1 MNNIKRFAVAL
12 AIIAAFALVY
22 AGFQGSDILDRAI
35 VLGIGIDAE
44 PGGEVTVTAE
54 IVTPGN
60 GSEEVGTYSK
70 TVSAKGKSVVDAL
83 NSVSRYC
90 GKEASLGQ
98 CSVVVFGRDYA
109 QSADL
114 PSCLKFLIRS
124 ESLKETCSV
133 CMANGRAETVLNSSD
148 AIGKSVS
155 LSLAVKM
162 LLQVKEN
169 GVPSGNLLRFCRSQA
184 EGDGSGFLN
193 VVTRIPTVN
202 ADDGTKAATEAVFG
216 VSGIAVFKNEL
227 YLQDLTDVEAQGMA
241 VLFKGVTGQLY
252 VVEQDGY
259 KMTLQVSKK
268 DVSAVFDGKK
278 ILLKVK
284 LVTRPLEADM
294 KNQENDLAAKT
305 KSIIKSESLRQVERQ
320 TVMLLNAFF
329 QAQEE
334 NNFDLSGFHE
344 AVRQK
349 VGSSKQLFSTPT
361 ADLQYDF
368 SVVATDD

>member
-1 MNNIKRFAVAL
+1 M
-12 AIIAAFALVY
+12 
-22 AGFQGSDILDRAI
+22 
-35 VLGIGIDAE
+35 
-44 PGGEVTVTAE
+44 
-54 IVTPGN
+54 
-60 GSEEVGTYSK
+60 
-70 TVSAKGKSVVDAL
+70 VDAL

-169 GVPSGNLLRFCRSQA
+169 GVPSGNLLRFCRSQT

-202 ADDGTKAATEAVFG
+202 ADDGTEADTEAVFG

-268 DVSAVFDGKK
+268 DVSAGFDGKK
-278 ILLKVK
+278 ISLKVK

-305 KSIIKSESLRQVERQ
+305 KSIIKPESLRQVESQ

>member
-1 MNNIKRFAVAL
+1 M
-12 AIIAAFALVY
+12 
-22 AGFQGSDILDRAI
+22 
-35 VLGIGIDAE
+35 
-44 PGGEVTVTAE
+44 
-54 IVTPGN
+54 
-60 GSEEVGTYSK
+60 
-70 TVSAKGKSVVDAL
+70 
-83 NSVSRYC
+83 
-90 GKEASLGQ
+90 
-98 CSVVVFGRDYA
+98 
-109 QSADL
+109 
-114 PSCLKFLIRS
+114 
-124 ESLKETCSV
+124 
-133 CMANGRAETVLNSSD
+133 
-148 AIGKSVS
+148 
-155 LSLAVKM
+155 
-162 LLQVKEN
+162 
-169 GVPSGNLLRFCRSQA
+169 
-184 EGDGSGFLN
+184 
-193 VVTRIPTVN
+193 
-202 ADDGTKAATEAVFG
+202 FG

-278 ILLKVK
+278 ISLKVK

-305 KSIIKSESLRQVERQ
+305 KSIIKSESLRQVESQ

-334 NNFDLSGFHE
+334 NNFDLSGLHE